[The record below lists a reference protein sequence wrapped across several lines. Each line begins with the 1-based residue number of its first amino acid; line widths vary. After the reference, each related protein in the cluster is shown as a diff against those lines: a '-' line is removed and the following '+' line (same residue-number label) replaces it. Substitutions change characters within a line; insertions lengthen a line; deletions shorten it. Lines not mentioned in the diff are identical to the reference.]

1 MAYVKFEKT
10 SLEDRSLS
18 LEKGRT
24 VYAEA
29 VEATIVVDN
38 KTTMKFVWPENGEI
52 PNEIRLNHMDAYQA
66 WLVGQEIFDGTSLVY
81 LPGMTPAQA
90 DNLKSYGIISVEQ
103 LAEANA
109 AQIGSIM
116 GGVSLQASAR
126 AYLENSSGGVSAG
139 QAATLATENELLRQ
153 ELADLRERMEKQEN
167 REEKGK
173 K

>member
-1 MAYVKFEKT
+1 
-10 SLEDRSLS
+10 
-18 LEKGRT
+18 
-24 VYAEA
+24 
-29 VEATIVVDN
+29 
-38 KTTMKFVWPENGEI
+38 
-52 PNEIRLNHMDAYQA
+52 
-66 WLVGQEIFDGTSLVY
+66 
-81 LPGMTPAQA
+81 
-90 DNLKSYGIISVEQ
+90 
-103 LAEANA
+103 
-109 AQIGSIM
+109 M